1 VPQRPTVRANRD
13 CTHGVLDCVAE
24 PFEGLLLRGPE
35 HDAVLVGDRLVG
47 LLPEA

>member
-1 VPQRPTVRANRD
+1 VSTVRADRD

-24 PFEGLLLRGPE
+24 QFDGLLLRGQNTTPYSF
-35 HDAVLVGDRLVG
+35 GDRLVG